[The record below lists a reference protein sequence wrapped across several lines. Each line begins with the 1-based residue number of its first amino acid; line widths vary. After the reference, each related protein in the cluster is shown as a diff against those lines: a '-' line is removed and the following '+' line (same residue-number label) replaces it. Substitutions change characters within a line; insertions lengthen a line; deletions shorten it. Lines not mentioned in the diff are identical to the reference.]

1 MKDFPNEGYLGEL
14 REQRKAWLHKPVLRS
29 LYAHWYAECASCFAP
44 LTPVVEIGS
53 GCGNFK
59 EFYGD
64 VVCTDLVRGGEWIDL
79 VMDAQELPLAAGRV
93 GNLFVFDVLHHLRRP
108 LDFLL
113 QAVAA
118 LKPGGRLILCEPALS
133 TWSKFVYGRFHHEPM
148 DISWDPFAPEE
159 TSARAD
165 SVMEFANE
173 AIPEIIFW
181 RKRERTM
188 RMLAGS
194 TLVRAHKFGFL
205 LYPLTGGFNYRS
217 RVPQFAFPFLQKIE
231 DVALRPFADRF
242 TGMRMLVVLEKAP
255 NSSHQ

>member
-14 REQRKAWLHKPVLRS
+14 REQRKAWLRKPVLRS

-93 GNLFVFDVLHHLRRP
+93 GNLFVIDVLHHLRRP

-165 SVMEFANE
+165 TVMEFANE
-173 AIPEIIFW
+173 AIPEILAE
-181 RKRERTM
+181 ERTNNENACGFDTGASTQV
-188 RMLAGS
+188 RLTAVPVNRGLQLSIAGAA
-194 TLVRAHKFGFL
+194 VRFPVSAEDRRRRFASVRRP
-205 LYPLTGGFNYRS
+205 LYRNADAGGTRES
-217 RVPQFAFPFLQKIE
+217 AQ
-231 DVALRPFADRF
+231 
-242 TGMRMLVVLEKAP
+242 
-255 NSSHQ
+255 